1 MTQIADIERDSS
13 NNINKDKTKIEFEEK
28 DLEGLPEPV
37 LKKLDKVPEK
47 DGFYYVSMKYPEV
60 LPALKLCKNEK
71 TREQLSLAYNTR
83 CIKENI
89 PLLEDLVAKRH
100 ELA

>member
-1 MTQIADIERDSS
+1 
-13 NNINKDKTKIEFEEK
+13 
-28 DLEGLPEPV
+28 
-37 LKKLDKVPEK
+37 
-47 DGFYYVSMKYPEV
+47 MKYPEV
-60 LPALKLCKNEK
+60 LPALKLCKLES
-71 TREQLSLAYNTR
+71 TREKLSLAYNTR